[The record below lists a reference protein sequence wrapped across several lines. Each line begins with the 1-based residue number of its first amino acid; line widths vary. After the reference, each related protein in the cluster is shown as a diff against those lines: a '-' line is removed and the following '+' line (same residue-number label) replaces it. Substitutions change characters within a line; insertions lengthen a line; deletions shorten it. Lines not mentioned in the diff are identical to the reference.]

1 MKLRHALLATLAA
14 AIALPASAYQVSGS
28 KWEDG
33 QFRMYVGVAATVPTL
48 DFDGNPVTWNDIIAQ
63 AAGAWDS
70 PVQGLNIEIVNEARD
85 PCEGYT
91 GNPDQT
97 VSLTATSNPSNPARD
112 TTTAFE
118 NGIGLSAD
126 VCGSNFGQDVVAV
139 TLLQTRSG
147 QPNLY
152 AEADIIFNQGF
163 QYDLHNNSV
172 STGSLATPFDARRI
186 AIKQIGFALGLRE
199 EANFPSI
206 MHPNAETRSTIN
218 PTADDLAG
226 MRILYPTT
234 PSTNDPD
241 IRLAVE
247 EPNASQIKSGIS
259 NIRGWAVGLKEIRL
273 VELSIDNGG
282 FQPIPY
288 GSVRPDVS
296 SAYSQYPMSGN
307 SGYSMIFNWA
317 SLSAGQHQI
326 RVRAHDVDDN
336 VTTVTRNFTVA
347 KFNDNYISNTSINGS
362 SSISNQ
368 KTVTL
373 NNVNADNQNYT
384 VKLEWD
390 NAAQKFNIVSTQA
403 N

>member
-1 MKLRHALLATLAA
+1 MKLRHALTISLAS

-33 QFRMYVGVAATVPTL
+33 QFRMYVGVPATVPAL
-48 DFDGNPVTWNDIIAQ
+48 DINGDPITWNDIITQ
-63 AAGAWDS
+63 ALAAWDT
-70 PVQGLNIEIVNEARD
+70 PIQGLSIDVVNETRD

-91 GNPDQT
+91 GNADQT
-97 VSLTATSNPSNPARD
+97 VNLTATSNPSNPARD
-112 TTTAFE
+112 NTTAFE

-139 TLLQTRSG
+139 TLLQTQSN
-147 QPNLY
+147 QPGFY
-152 AEADIIFNQGF
+152 AEADIVFNQEF
-163 QYDLHNNSV
+163 QYNLHNNSV
-172 STGSLATPFDARRI
+172 STGSLATPFDVRRI

-206 MHPNAETRSTIN
+206 MHPDAETRSITS
-218 PTADDLAG
+218 PTDDDLAG
-226 MRILYPTT
+226 MRILYPTA
-234 PSTNDPD
+234 PSTSDPD

-259 NIRGWAVGLKEIRL
+259 NIRGWAIGLKEIRL
-273 VELSIDNGG
+273 VEVSIDNGSY
-282 FQPIPY
+282 QPIPY
-288 GSVRPDVS
+288 GSVRSDVS
-296 SAYSQYPMSGN
+296 SAFSQYPMSGN

-317 SLSAGQHQI
+317 SLSAGQHEI

-347 KFNDNYISNTSINGS
+347 RFNDNFINNTSINGN

-390 NAAQKFNIVSTQA
+390 NAAQKFNIVSAQS